1 MAERKAKDGVTRAE
15 MPGQHQVFRANGK
28 VRDDKK
34 SDLSFNPLI
43 DEANQ
48 RRKPR
53 AETISEQKSP
63 EGAENTGYVSDDF
76 SEESLEPYI
85 GQTFSQSIG
94 LENKSKDLSNE
105 SEHSLGKTVIVAE
118 KEKSS
123 KIYKDGKYLS
133 SHHDDHQAVDQGYQT
148 AVNSPSDS
156 MRGSKMSPDNRDPVI
171 KPNNQLLKLEPAID
185 PLSVSLPEA
194 FLKSVKTDLSQSIK
208 STSSTK
214 SRVHYDPRIFSSKKQ
229 KKDDPEKEYFDKM
242 SRFYGEMNEK
252 YPPSKPVLNT
262 ATVTT
267 GLRVDPTENSETLE
281 CIDLEDSE
289 TLSRSNA
296 MDSLTDTISI
306 KTEFEVR
313 EILNYIFDDDHNI
326 ACFRTRILR
335 AGAGGGRVIRA
346 GEWWGR

>member
-1 MAERKAKDGVTRAE
+1 MADL
-15 MPGQHQVFRANGK
+15 PGQHQVFRANGK
-28 VRDDKK
+28 VGNGDKK

-48 RRKPR
+48 RRRTKVDSV
-53 AETISEQKSP
+53 AEHKGS
-63 EGAENTGYVSDDF
+63 EGAENTGYISDDF
-76 SEESLEPYI
+76 SDESLEPYI
-85 GQTFSQSIG
+85 GQSFSQTIG
-94 LENKSKDLSNE
+94 LENKLNDQSLK
-105 SEHSLGKTVIVAE
+105 SENSLGKTLLLE

-133 SHHDDHQAVDQGYQT
+133 SNEDHHQAPDQGYQT

-156 MRGSKMSPDNRDPVI
+156 MRRSADTGDVVI
-171 KPNNQLLKLEPAID
+171 KPSNQLLKLEPAID

-229 KKDDPEKEYFDKM
+229 KKEDPEKEYFDKM

-252 YPPSKPVLNT
+252 YPPTNKNPGQSQSQSKPVLN
-262 ATVTT
+262 AASLTT
-267 GLRVDPTENSETLE
+267 GLKVGSDENNEGLE
-281 CIDLEDSE
+281 CIDLEDTD
-289 TLSRSNA
+289 TLSRSAA

-313 EILNYIFDDDHNI
+313 KI
-326 ACFRTRILR
+326 
-335 AGAGGGRVIRA
+335 VS
-346 GEWWGR
+346 